1 MVSREAVAL
10 LLLGCLAASAAGCA
24 VADTGAF
31 QRLQDEMVTLRK
43 DMTAMKAAPPAPA
56 PVAPADVAG
65 AGEVQSLRK
74 GYADLNSDFDR
85 VKSDL
90 LAVTSRQDE
99 ARLESQRLAARV
111 NEQERAVQEIR
122 GSAER
127 MKEMDRRMSAL
138 EEKVGRLAA
147 APAAVAAASPDAPAE
162 WKSPEEMYEYAVGQ
176 VKGGNPKKGREVL
189 AAFASKHPDH
199 KLLPNALYWKGEAFY
214 AEKDYENAILSFQDV
229 VDKYPA
235 GDKAP
240 DAMFKQ
246 GLSFLSLNDRK
257 NARILL
263 ELVQTKYPKSKP
275 AEMAKKKLAEIN

>member
-1 MVSREAVAL
+1 MGPRDAVAL

-43 DMTAMKAAPPAPA
+43 EMAAVKVPPPPPPAA
-56 PVAPADVAG
+56 AEGAN

-99 ARLESQRLAARV
+99 ARIEAQRLAARL

-122 GSAER
+122 GNAER
-127 MKEMDRRMSAL
+127 AKEIERRMAAL
-138 EEKVGRLAA
+138 EEKIGKQAVV
-147 APAAVAAASPDAPAE
+147 PVAAAATAEAAAE

-176 VKGGNPKKGREVL
+176 VKGGNPKRGREVL

-214 AEKDYENAILSFQDV
+214 AEKDFENAILSFQDV

-246 GLSFLSLNDRK
+246 GLSFLSLNDKK
-257 NARILL
+257 NAKILL
-263 ELVQTKYPKSKP
+263 ELVQTKYPKSKS

>member
-1 MVSREAVAL
+1 MGPSDAVAL

-43 DMTAMKAAPPAPA
+43 EMAAVKVAPPPPA
-56 PVAPADVAG
+56 AAESAN

-99 ARLESQRLAARV
+99 ARVEAQRLAARL

-122 GSAER
+122 GNAER
-127 MKEMDRRMSAL
+127 MKETERRVAAL
-138 EEKVGRLAA
+138 EEKAGKE
-147 APAAVAAASPDAPAE
+147 AAVAAAASPAAAEAPAAG

-214 AEKDYENAILSFQDV
+214 AEKDFENAILSFQDV

-240 DAMFKQ
+240 DATFKQ
-246 GLSFLSLNDRK
+246 GLSFLSLNDKK
-257 NARILL
+257 NAKILL
-263 ELVQTKYPKSKP
+263 ELVQTKYPKSKS

>member
-1 MVSREAVAL
+1 MGPRDAVAL

-43 DMTAMKAAPPAPA
+43 EMAAVKVAPPPPPA
-56 PVAPADVAG
+56 AAEGAN

-99 ARLESQRLAARV
+99 ARIEAQRLAARL

-122 GSAER
+122 GNAER
-127 MKEMDRRMSAL
+127 AKEIERRMAAL
-138 EEKVGRLAA
+138 EEKIGKQAVV
-147 APAAVAAASPDAPAE
+147 PVAAAATAEAAAE

-176 VKGGNPKKGREVL
+176 VKGGNPKRGREVL

-214 AEKDYENAILSFQDV
+214 AEKDFENAILSFQDV

-246 GLSFLSLNDRK
+246 GLSFLSLNDKK
-257 NARILL
+257 NAKILL
-263 ELVQTKYPKSKP
+263 ELVQTKYPKSKS